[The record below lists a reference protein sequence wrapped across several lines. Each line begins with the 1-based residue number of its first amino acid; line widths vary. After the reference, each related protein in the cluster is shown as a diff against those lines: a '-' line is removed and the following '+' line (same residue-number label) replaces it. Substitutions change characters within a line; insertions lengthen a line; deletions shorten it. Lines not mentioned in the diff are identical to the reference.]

1 MMNRAEAQKLADQ
14 MIFSTN
20 NSFTVS
26 DQTQQTPRMPSSEQQ
41 NRSQTISGKWLR
53 SVYAQPFKTLEDGK
67 AMSRSMDHSLS
78 VYSTVI

>member
-14 MIFSTN
+14 MISSTN

-41 NRSQTISGKWLR
+41 NRSQTISGK
-53 SVYAQPFKTLEDGK
+53 
-67 AMSRSMDHSLS
+67 
-78 VYSTVI
+78 